1 MFRRAIIAGGGIAG
15 LAAGA
20 ALAQRG
26 WVVRIYERSPELRT
40 FGAGIYIWEN
50 GLRVLESLGAY
61 DEAIHDQ
68 VPAWRREAR
77 DARNRVFRRNY
88 VQGSRLFTIVRR
100 QLLLALLNAAQRSG
114 CDIEFGAEIQGASDD
129 GRLKVG
135 DHWTEPADLV
145 VGADGVNSKVRDSF
159 DLIASRKW
167 INQFAIRVLIERQP
181 EELQTELG
189 RSHCEHWSGKHRL
202 LYAPCTP
209 ALAYVQLTSPTGD
222 ERGNRIPIEPAYWH
236 ERFPYAGWIIDRVP
250 EDGRGDPF
258 QILKLRRWSQ
268 GRVAIIG
275 DAAHAQP
282 PNLGQ
287 GGGSALMNA
296 LSLAVALESAD
307 PVPTALARWEAA
319 ERPLIEFSQNV
330 AYRFGQ
336 LCSLP
341 DMVRAPI
348 LKGIDRSNWLKT
360 RTIMALALHR
370 PTGSTSMPGSF
381 PPVDADDRGPGRAQG
396 AP

>member
-1 MFRRAIIAGGGIAG
+1 MSRRAIIAGGGIAG

-26 WVVRIYERSPELRT
+26 WKVRIYERSPELRT

-50 GLRVLESLGAY
+50 GLRVLESIGAY
-61 DEAIHDQ
+61 DEAIRDQ

-77 DARNRVFRRNY
+77 DSKNRVFRRNY

-100 QLLLALLNAAQRSG
+100 QLLVALLNAAERSG
-114 CDIEFGAEIQGASDD
+114 CEIEFGAEIQGAAAD
-129 GRLKVG
+129 GRLRIG
-135 DHWTEPADLV
+135 DRCTEPADLV
-145 VGADGVNSKVRDSF
+145 IGADGVNSKVRDSF

-167 INQFAIRVLIERQP
+167 ISQFAIRVLIDRQP
-181 EELQTELG
+181 GEQETELG
-189 RSHCEHWSGKHRL
+189 RSHCEYWSGPNRL

-209 ALAYVQLTSPTGD
+209 MHAYVQLTSPTGD
-222 ERGNRIPIEPAYWH
+222 ERGNRIPIDSAYWH
-236 ERFPYAGWIIDRVP
+236 ERFPHAGWIIDRVP
-250 EDGRGDPF
+250 AEGRGDPF
-258 QILKLRRWSQ
+258 QILKLKRWSH
-268 GRVAIIG
+268 GNVAIIG

-296 LSLAVALESAD
+296 LSLAVALESSAT
-307 PVPTALARWEAA
+307 VPEALATWEAT

-341 DMVRAPI
+341 DIVRAPI
-348 LKGIDRSNWLKT
+348 LKGIDHSRWLRT

-370 PTGSTSMPGSF
+370 PTGST
-381 PPVDADDRGPGRAQG
+381 
-396 AP
+396 